1 MQKLIPV
8 QLHRFDDTTKA
19 LAECSG
25 TGTVTPIIGD
35 DRRSLLVQS
44 PRSRRFRRRLDENVE
59 IKIDM
64 EVIVVETNP
73 NVNVRPI
80 VAATALTDAIKSN
93 PLRFEEILEKIVAEA
108 ILNGEVPSTMD
119 AGNVAENIV
128 SEGAT
133 STNPPQAAQPAS
145 NGISS
150 GAVAGIVV
158 GSVAVLGL
166 LGIAAN
172 EIRKKRKRDSGSTWG
187 SEENDDELEQYEGKH
202 NSRRSRANDYD
213 LEVAKPE
220 DIDFITSVDSN
231 DDFKRSTSRSNS
243 RGASSVGQVSVRGDL
258 KALEMQI
265 SSGDN
270 AIGRA
275 LGGGATQT
283 MGFANSQSTS
293 FGSASAGYDVETVY
307 APPGKLGVVVDS
319 SHSGPCVHCVRDNSP
334 LLNIIRVGDK
344 ILSIDDIDCRSMS
357 AGAVTKLMA
366 KKSGQKERKLV
377 FAHQID
383 PQEGG
388 G

>member
-8 QLHRFDDTTKA
+8 QLHRYEDTTEA
-19 LAECSG
+19 LAKCTG
-25 TGTVTPIIGD
+25 NGTVTSKPEVG
-35 DRRSLLVQS
+35 RRSLLVQS
-44 PRSRRFRRRLDENVE
+44 PRSRRFRRRLDEKVE
-59 IKIDM
+59 IEIDM
-64 EVIVVETNP
+64 TVLVVETNP
-73 NVNVRPI
+73 SVTVPP
-80 VAATALTDAIKSN
+80 VVSATALTDAIDN
-93 PLRFEEILEKIVAEA
+93 DPLGFDA
-108 ILNGEVPSTMD
+108 ILDDIVTAAIAANLVPTTLNAD
-119 AGNVAENIV
+119 NVAEIIV
-128 SEGAT
+128 SEGGT
-133 STNPPQAAQPAS
+133 STNPPQAVQP
-145 NGISS
+145 SS
-150 GAVAGIVV
+150 GGMSGGAVAGIVV
-158 GSVAVLGL
+158 GGVAVLGL

-172 EIRKKRKRDSGSTWG
+172 EMRKKRNRDSGSTWG

>member
-1 MQKLIPV
+1 MTI
-8 QLHRFDDTTKA
+8 F
-19 LAECSG
+19 
-25 TGTVTPIIGD
+25 
-35 DRRSLLVQS
+35 
-44 PRSRRFRRRLDENVE
+44 
-59 IKIDM
+59 
-64 EVIVVETNP
+64 VVETDP
-73 NVNVRPI
+73 SVTVPP
-80 VAATALTDAIKSN
+80 VVSATALTDAIDDDPSG
-93 PLRFEEILEKIVAEA
+93 FDAILENIVAEA
-108 ILNGEVPSTMD
+108 ITAGDVPPTLN
-119 AGNVAENIV
+119 AGNVAEIIV
-128 SEGAT
+128 SEGGT
-133 STNPPQAAQPAS
+133 STNPPHAAQPAS

-150 GAVAGIVV
+150 GKVAGIIVA